1 MSPAELRRIG
11 KKLYGE
17 DWKTQLAAELPA
29 SDRTIRSWLSGERNI
44 RPVIA
49 NRIRALAAEAERWRV

>member
-1 MSPAELRRIG
+1 MNPYELRRTG

-17 DWKTQLAAELPA
+17 DWKSQLAVVLPA
-29 SDRTIRSWLSGERNI
+29 ADRTIRSWLSGERKI

-49 NRIRALAAEAERWRV
+49 NCIRALAAEAERGRR